1 MNPSSSIGS
10 IVIGDMNVHHK
21 AWLQYSNGTTPEG
34 TALFQVCARQGL
46 QQLVRSP
53 TRDKYLLD
61 LALTDLPKIR
71 KVKVMS
77 KISDHNMVF
86 VEIQIKVQIS
96 KQVTRPCW
104 IWKQAKWS
112 SLRERFSTTNWN
124 DFFAVECVDTVVQ
137 QITDYILSC
146 AKEFVPIREQ
156 AFPKKSHPWLTEE
169 CIGQVARKHST
180 EGTDEYDANRNACT
194 EALLQGFQNH
204 AARTK
209 TKISELP
216 VSSKKW

>member
-1 MNPSSSIGS
+1 MNKCGIT
-10 IVIGDMNVHHK
+10 
-21 AWLQYSNGTTPEG
+21 Y
-34 TALFQVCARQGL
+34 
-46 QQLVRSP
+46 
-53 TRDKYLLD
+53 
-61 LALTDLPKIR
+61 
-71 KVKVMS
+71 
-77 KISDHNMVF
+77 
-86 VEIQIKVQIS
+86 
-96 KQVTRPCW
+96 
-104 IWKQAKWS
+104 
-112 SLRERFSTTNWN
+112 
-124 DFFAVECVDTVVQ
+124 FAVECVDTVVQ

-209 TKISELP
+209 AKISELP
-216 VSSKKW
+216 VSSKKWWKFCGALMVKSSSSCNVPSLQGNDGVWGLTPSTKAEVLAKSFQSKFTLAEGIDDGLTSRSR